1 MTEPCPFCQRVES
14 GAVERATLF
23 AASFP
28 DAYPVAAGHT
38 LVVPRRHVANYFD
51 LLPDEV
57 AALWAMVSEVQSV
70 LATRLVPDG
79 WNVGVNIGAAGG
91 QTVDHVHI
99 HVIPRFK
106 GDVPDPRGGIRWIL
120 PEHAPWWRDAKAAD

>member
-1 MTEPCPFCQRVES
+1 MTEPCPFCLRVES
-14 GAVERATLF
+14 GAVERATLL

-57 AALWAMVSEVQSV
+57 AALWSMVSEVQSV
-70 LATRLVPDG
+70 LATRLTPDG
-79 WNVGVNIGAAGG
+79 WNVGVNIGDAGG

-120 PEHAPWWRDAKAAD
+120 PEHAPWWRDAKNG